1 VEFGGEDEEPWPFR
15 WGFVCDGPGRLLA
28 GGNRRQE
35 RGGWALVDVLRQPVF
50 GRLVECEDEWCQVS
64 DDALAVTKLI

>member
-1 VEFGGEDEEPWPFR
+1 MIGKFKPLGLGEIHA
-15 WGFVCDGPGRLLA
+15 A
-28 GGNRRQE
+28 GDMTDRVDCLPAARQE